1 MVVVLLGKY
10 INYLN
15 IINAWFN
22 IKLYYSRREYS
33 EEMVEFEPVSADE

>member
-1 MVVVLLGKY
+1 MAVVQLGKY
-10 INYLN
+10 MKCLYIMNV
-15 IINAWFN
+15 WFN